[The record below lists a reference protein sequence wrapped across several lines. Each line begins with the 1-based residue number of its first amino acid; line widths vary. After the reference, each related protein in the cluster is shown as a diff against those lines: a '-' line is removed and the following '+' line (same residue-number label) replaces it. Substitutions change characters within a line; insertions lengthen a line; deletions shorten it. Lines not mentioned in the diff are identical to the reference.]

1 MSDIVLKVSNLAK
14 YFGDNKVLKDIN
26 LEVNKGDVVAVI
38 GSSGS
43 GKSTFLRCINLLEEP
58 TKGTMSFLN
67 EDYFSIKKNK
77 EDFVDFPSF
86 NKELE
91 TFEKE
96 LKKYEEKYI
105 HFNTLRV
112 EEPKNKEIRKEYKIA
127 KKAYKSFLRNK
138 PLISNYFNKKDF
150 YKYWKENPPFVIN
163 DRALLKLRSK
173 MVMVFQSFNLFNN
186 MDVLHNCIFPLVNV
200 KGLSYNEAK
209 EEAINRLKEVNMLDH
224 LSDRPKTLSGG
235 QKQRVAIARSLCM
248 HPDIILFDEPT
259 SALDPE
265 MVGEVLEIMKNLAE
279 SGMTMI
285 VVTHEMNFAK
295 NVANKVVFMEDGYI
309 VESGDSKGFF
319 ANPREKRTREFL
331 KSFSYG
337 DLTS

>member
-1 MSDIVLKVSNLAK
+1 MPNIVLKVDNLAK
-14 YFGDNKVLKDIN
+14 YFGENKVLKDIN
-26 LEVNKGDVVAVI
+26 LEVNKGDVIAVI

-58 TKGTMSFLN
+58 TKGTMTFLGKN
-67 EDYFSIKKNK
+67 YFSVKKNK
-77 EDFVDFPSF
+77 EDFVDFLSF
-86 NKELE
+86 ENE
-91 TFEKE
+91 TAKYEQE
-96 LKKYEEKYI
+96 LKPIEEEYVRL
-105 HFNTLRV
+105 NTLRV
-112 EEPKNKEIRKEYKIA
+112 EEPKNKENRKEFRKA
-127 KKAYKSFLRNK
+127 KKTYKSFLKQK
-138 PLISNYFNKKDF
+138 PHIYDYFNKKDF
-150 YKYWKENPPFVIN
+150 SSYWKNNPPTIVSDKELEQI
-163 DRALLKLRSK
+163 RSK

-186 MDVLHNCIFPLVNV
+186 MDVLHNCIFPLVKV
-200 KGLSYNEAK
+200 KKMPYQQAK

-265 MVGEVLEIMKNLAE
+265 MVGEVLEIMRKLAE

-295 NVANKVVFMEDGYI
+295 NVANKVIFMEDGYI
-309 VESGDSKGFF
+309 VESGESKEFF
-319 ANPREKRTREFL
+319 SRPKEKRTREFL
-331 KSFSYG
+331 KSFSHA
-337 DLTS
+337 SE